1 MKKILLA
8 TVAVFGFAGAAA
20 AADLPSRYAPPPV
33 IAAVPVFT
41 WTGFYV
47 GVNAGYGWNTQDN
60 NNFVDPVTGIVSNGG
75 NDGGF
80 VGGGQVGYNY
90 QIGQFVIG
98 LETDIQ
104 YADLGG
110 GRNTFG
116 QAAFLGDSNDGN
128 WFGTVRARAG
138 FAIDRALIYATG
150 GFAYGDIGAG
160 SSVFV
165 APNGQIFAG
174 SSSSTNTGWVV
185 GGGLEYA
192 FTDNLTAKIEGLY
205 VNLDT
210 ENNNFVDPVTGLVSS
225 GGDDGGFVGGGQVG
239 YNYQIGSFV
248 VGLETDIQYADLGG
262 GRATFAPGA
271 FLGDSNDGNW
281 FGTVRARA
289 GFAFDRALIY
299 ATGGFAYGDIGAGS
313 SAFVAPDGTVFA
325 GSSNGTNTG
334 WVLGGGVEYAF
345 TNNLT
350 AKIEGL
356 YVNLDTESNNFGA
369 FANNDNTE
377 FGVVRAGLNYKFSSY

>member
-160 SSVFV
+160 SSVFIG
-165 APNGQIFAG
+165 PNGQVFAG
-174 SSSSTNTGWVV
+174 SSNSTNTGWVV

-192 FTDNLTAKIEGLY
+192 FTDNLTARVEGLY

-210 ENNNFVDPVTGLVSS
+210 ERDV
-225 GGDDGGFVGGGQVG
+225 
-239 YNYQIGSFV
+239 
-248 VGLETDIQYADLGG
+248 
-262 GRATFAPGA
+262 
-271 FLGDSNDGNW
+271 
-281 FGTVRARA
+281 
-289 GFAFDRALIY
+289 
-299 ATGGFAYGDIGAGS
+299 
-313 SAFVAPDGTVFA
+313 
-325 GSSNGTNTG
+325 
-334 WVLGGGVEYAF
+334 
-345 TNNLT
+345 
-350 AKIEGL
+350 
-356 YVNLDTESNNFGA
+356 FGA
-369 FANNDNTE
+369 FANNDNAE